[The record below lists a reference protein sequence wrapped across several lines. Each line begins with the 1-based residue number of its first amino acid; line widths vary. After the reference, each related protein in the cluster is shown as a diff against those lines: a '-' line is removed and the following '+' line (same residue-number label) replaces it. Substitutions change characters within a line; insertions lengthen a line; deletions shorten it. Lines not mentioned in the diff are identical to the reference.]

1 MSIICSYYTD
11 VAIRQLA
18 GIIGSAYHIKLLAK
32 FHFLS
37 SCIIAPDVE
46 ACLSRATSRSLHQT
60 LDIADIGRIGVCIAA
75 ACHISDLL
83 ATIVQAVGSQGDRLI
98 ASTRRSNC
106 HATCGKSRSDSILS
120 NSRQA
125 LDTSQ
130 LIIQCIGEIR
140 VTLGKCQVVACLE
153 SDSRSSLDSRS
164 CAVVGFDVPSRTID
178 GLGYIRCHRYAVSCR
193 CSYRAIGTGINL
205 SRIDI
210 ILNISPIRGL
220 GHLRGR
226 IIAIREGDFLV
237 GTDIGRGRTV
247 SYLETACDFIAN
259 GFQLIFCSRP
269 ACLVGGLSDCPI
281 LIVQSGDLLSVPCL
295 PTLTLPA

>member
-1 MSIICSYYTD
+1 M
-11 VAIRQLA
+11 
-18 GIIGSAYHIKLLAK
+18 
-32 FHFLS
+32 
-37 SCIIAPDVE
+37 IAVIQ
-46 ACLSRATSRSLHQT
+46 SLR
-60 LDIADIGRIGVCIAA
+60 G
-75 ACHISDLL
+75 
-83 ATIVQAVGSQGDRLI
+83 QGDGLRPCAI
-98 ASTRRSNC
+98 RSNC

-140 VTLGKCQVVACLE
+140 ATLGKCQVVARLE
-153 SDSRSSLDSRS
+153 SDSRSSLDCSS
-164 CAVVGFDVPSRTID
+164 LIIVGLDFPSRTVD
-178 GLGYIRCHRYAVSCR
+178 GLSYIRRRRYAVSCQR
-193 CSYRAIGTGINL
+193 SYRAIGTSSEFG
-205 SRIDI
+205 RIDI

-247 SYLETACDFIAN
+247 SYLETACDFIAD

-281 LIVQSGDLLSVPCL
+281 LIVQSGDVVLVVRPLLANFDIACLNGVVCRNGINTGDIPLQTNVTFPSDTVADVLVPSAKLMPSANVTVPAAVPFCL
-295 PTLTLPA
+295 SPGCRH